1 MIFQYFK
8 LEASF
13 DSLLTP
19 YRVHADKIMVS
30 MNSFL
35 MVVCL
40 GIAPIR
46 DTYLDAMLVG
56 LPTLALSFA
65 FIYRYPGSLLTR
77 IYMGCAFMAF
87 TGLIIHQTGGDIEGH
102 FSAFGLIGVLL
113 YYRDWRTILAATI
126 FIYLHH
132 LFLGYAQTLGVPI
145 YVFDDDRFWLLF
157 GVHVAYFLPF
167 ILMMM
172 YLSIWLRKEGY
183 EAQRVLSLAQQIIQG
198 NLLGGEEIDKVDIEK
213 PLIHSVV
220 SMKNRLLDLLK
231 IIPVP
236 TVVVRVDQAKVV
248 NYNEAWIKTLGAIN
262 NTSGDFNKSFIWPK
276 DGNWDYLLEKV
287 SRQQGHLLERFEQ
300 PLITVDGKNRFCEL
314 SVILHENV
322 KPVMAIMTV
331 EDITE
336 HRKAEHTME
345 KLAYSDLLT
354 GLPNRASL
362 RVELDK
368 CMANWIENQDTFAV
382 VAFDLDGFKPVNDT
396 YGHDAGDEAL
406 KAVASRFIS
415 AKRQEDMIARM
426 GGDEFVL
433 IIRSCSNVNIIV
445 EIAERFIRSLA
456 EPIHLRGTDTKIW
469 VGTSAGVSIV
479 SSKDMSID
487 MLLKRADIALYQA
500 KKSGNN
506 SVVCAEIE

>member
-1 MIFQYFK
+1 M
-8 LEASF
+8 
-13 DSLLTP
+13 
-19 YRVHADKIMVS
+19 
-30 MNSFL
+30 
-35 MVVCL
+35 
-40 GIAPIR
+40 
-46 DTYLDAMLVG
+46 
-56 LPTLALSFA
+56 
-65 FIYRYPGSLLTR
+65 
-77 IYMGCAFMAF
+77 
-87 TGLIIHQTGGDIEGH
+87 
-102 FSAFGLIGVLL
+102 
-113 YYRDWRTILAATI
+113 
-126 FIYLHH
+126 
-132 LFLGYAQTLGVPI
+132 
-145 YVFDDDRFWLLF
+145 
-157 GVHVAYFLPF
+157 
-167 ILMMM
+167 
-172 YLSIWLRKEGY
+172 
-183 EAQRVLSLAQQIIQG
+183 
-198 NLLGGEEIDKVDIEK
+198 
-213 PLIHSVV
+213 
-220 SMKNRLLDLLK
+220 
-231 IIPVP
+231 
-236 TVVVRVDQAKVV
+236 
-248 NYNEAWIKTLGAIN
+248 
-262 NTSGDFNKSFIWPK
+262 
-276 DGNWDYLLEKV
+276 LEKV